1 MAIYS
6 FLLVVILIHTIL
18 AQIIQQSW
26 LEQHFAF
33 FGPKVH
39 FLRQILDYNSQI
51 LLKFEKNSTKK
62 PCKEIRI
69 ALFYLLQYGRYKT
82 LHWFFFQKDSL
93 YLHVE
98 KTCKKAKKVCLYRGV
113 LLQEK
118 VNPKQQLWQHC
129 SLILIKVFYLLF
141 ISTSHLGINHWLIA
155 IYLQCNKMP
164 FIAYCDMQYNWKN
177 SIEYSFLCVV
187 INFVSKMKRWIEV
200 IQFRHNFSKF
210 FLAFCSVKISLLD
223 FSPNWKIHE
232 RF

>member
-1 MAIYS
+1 M
-6 FLLVVILIHTIL
+6 VGT
-18 AQIIQQSW
+18 
-26 LEQHFAF
+26 
-33 FGPKVH
+33 
-39 FLRQILDYNSQI
+39 
-51 LLKFEKNSTKK
+51 K
-62 PCKEIRI
+62 PCID
-69 ALFYLLQYGRYKT
+69 
-82 LHWFFFQKDSL
+82 FFFQKDSL

-141 ISTSHLGINHWLIA
+141 ISTSHLAINHRLIA

-164 FIAYCDMQYNWKN
+164 FIAYCDMQYIWKN

-187 INFVSKMKRWIEV
+187 INFVLKMKRRIEA

-223 FSPNWKIHE
+223 FSPNWKIHG